1 MIDMTPYSC
10 MTREELEREYGSVL
24 ASYEACKA
32 QGLKLNMARGKP
44 ATEQLDMVSG
54 LLTVLQTPEDC
65 YDDGVD
71 ARNYGELAG
80 IPSARAYWA
89 DVLGC
94 KVIRPAVIETTALGA
109 ALLAGLA
116 VGVWK
121 DMDEIRRVW
130 QMDLSLTP
138 QMTEQ
143 EREKTMTLW
152 HRAVKRSMRWAAEE
166 K

>member
-1 MIDMTPYSC
+1 M
-10 MTREELEREYGSVL
+10 
-24 ASYEACKA
+24 
-32 QGLKLNMARGKP
+32 
-44 ATEQLDMVSG
+44 
-54 LLTVLQTPEDC
+54 
-65 YDDGVD
+65 
-71 ARNYGELAG
+71 
-80 IPSARAYWA
+80 
-89 DVLGC
+89 LGC
-94 KVIRPAVIETTALGA
+94 KVIRPAVIETT

-166 K
+166 E